1 MKSLGLI
8 VVISIFVIVTLV
20 FVSKKLKRLKVDN
33 VFFISGGVKTGKSF
47 LSVAIAIRQYRKNL
61 LKWYLTNW
69 LFKIFK
75 KGAEKP
81 MLYSNIPLR
90 HVRHNAL
97 TLDIIKRKVRIP
109 NRSVVLID
117 EISLLADSMLY
128 KDKKINDEL
137 MCFIKL
143 FGHYTHNGTLV
154 TNSQAI
160 ADCHYSV
167 KRCLS
172 HYLYI
177 NSRTKFPFVT
187 KFNVRELIYSDDGS
201 ANNNFDEDV
210 EKSMLNVWFLNR
222 YYKYYDSC
230 CYSIFTDC
238 LPYQVDYKVRI
249 LRRSDSLKA
258 DKLITLQDF
267 STLDRRTYAKRVATL
282 KKNKEMRSKNNE
294 IEQTI

>member
-8 VVISIFVIVTLV
+8 VIIFIIVVIVLV
-20 FVSKKLKRLKVDN
+20 FVSKKLKRLKIDN

-47 LSVAIAIRQYRKNL
+47 LSVALAVKTYRKNL

-69 LFKIFK
+69 LYKLFK
-75 KGAEKP
+75 KGTCKP

-90 HVRHNAL
+90 NIRFNPL

-137 MCFIKL
+137 MIFIKL
-143 FGHYTHNGTLV
+143 FGHYTHNGTLI

-160 ADCHYSV
+160 ADCHFSI

-177 NSRTKFPFVT
+177 NSRMKFPFIT

-201 ANNNFDEDV
+201 ANVQNNFDSDI
-210 EKSMLNVWFLNR
+210 EKSMLNLYYLNK
-222 YYKYYDSC
+222 YYRYYDSC
-230 CYSIFTDC
+230 CYSVFTDC
-238 LPYQVDYKVRI
+238 LPFNVDYKVRI
-249 LRRSDSLKA
+249 LRRKDSLKA
-258 DKLITLQDF
+258 EKLITLQDF
-267 STLDRRTYAKRVATL
+267 KTLDRRNYVKRLNAL
-282 KKNKEMRSKNNE
+282 QKARESRIKNEK
-294 IEQTI
+294 Q

>member
-8 VVISIFVIVTLV
+8 VIVTILIVIVLV
-20 FVSKKLKRLKVDN
+20 FVSKKLKRLKIDN
-33 VFFISGGVKTGKSF
+33 VYFISGGVKTGKSF
-47 LSVAIAIRQYRKNL
+47 LSVALAVKTYRKNL
-61 LKWYLTNW
+61 VKWYLTNW
-69 LFKIFK
+69 LFKLFK

-81 MLYSNIPLR
+81 ILYSNIPLR
-90 HVRHNAL
+90 FVRFNAL
-97 TLDIIKRKVRIP
+97 TMDIIKRKVRIP
-109 NRSVVLID
+109 NKSVVLID

-143 FGHYTHNGTLV
+143 FGHYSHGGTLI

-160 ADCHYSV
+160 ADCHYSI

-177 NSRTKFPFVT
+177 NKRTKFPFIT

-201 ANNNFDEDV
+201 ANVQNNFYDDV

-222 YYKYYDSC
+222 YYKYYDAY
-230 CYSIFTDC
+230 CYSVFTDC
-238 LPYQVDYKVRI
+238 LPYQTDYKVRV
-249 LRRSDSLKA
+249 LGRRDSLKA
-258 DKLITLQDF
+258 DVLISYQDF
-267 STLDRRTYAKRVATL
+267 KTLDRRKYVKRCEQL
-282 KKNKEMRSKNNE
+282 KKNKEKVVLKK
-294 IEQTI
+294 